1 MWLSVYTYIFGIFYF
16 FSMKNLFFIIFI
28 FLFFSFCFLWSIKF
42 PQQKI
47 NPSEAGI
54 GDNKLSVELYDKEC
68 LKCQDILRFL
78 NNSEEK
84 AEL

>member
-28 FLFFSFCFLWSIKF
+28 FLFFSFFFLWSIKF

-47 NPSEAGI
+47 NPSEA